1 MIALI
6 VGGGVWTAGCL
17 LLGYITGQ
25 RNLRRLL
32 FGPQN
37 DRRYYL

>member
-1 MIALI
+1 MIATV
-6 VGGGVWTAGCL
+6 VGCVIWSAAVL
-17 LLGYITGQ
+17 LLGYLLGQ
-25 RNLRRLL
+25 RNLRRQL